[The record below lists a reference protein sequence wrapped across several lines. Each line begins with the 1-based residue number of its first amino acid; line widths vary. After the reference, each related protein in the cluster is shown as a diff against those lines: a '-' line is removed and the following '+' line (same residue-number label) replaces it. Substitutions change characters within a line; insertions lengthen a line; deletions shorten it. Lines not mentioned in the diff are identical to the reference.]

1 MYLGYQETNPFC
13 TDPLSEP
20 HLFPKVFLN
29 QESMEFFLF
38 SYQPEDTLM
47 HYEEQKTAKTIL
59 DPK

>member
-29 QESMEFFLF
+29 QESMEFFFVFVPARRYTNALRGT
-38 SYQPEDTLM
+38 EDSKN
-47 HYEEQKTAKTIL
+47 HS
-59 DPK
+59 